1 MIFGG
6 TDALAEDTTT
16 VSDALIAVDISLVKF
31 NCKVVAVDQA
41 LNLATDMVEWPRAS
55 DSSLA
60 NGYIYVLRIF

>member
-6 TDALAEDTTT
+6 TDALAEDTIT

-41 LNLATDMVEWPRAS
+41 LNLATDMVE
-55 DSSLA
+55 
-60 NGYIYVLRIF
+60 